1 VAVPATIAAPGR
13 YILRN
18 RHGETAMAD
27 KKKRDLRDGML
38 ERGPMESGGDPVVPL
53 DYDDT
58 DIVRPDAP
66 PPDGQTTH
74 Q

>member
-1 VAVPATIAAPGR
+1 
-13 YILRN
+13 
-18 RHGETAMAD
+18 MAD